1 MGLICNFGEM
11 RVALLTWLIF
21 CHMVSMAEVQ
31 VAKFTV
37 PVDFEVV
44 NGDISESQVYIRRGS
59 ETVASVKGA
68 RSMRLKLDFN
78 AEYRLDFTKPGYITK
93 SISVH
98 TYVSDERRKSGF
110 EPYKIGVRLFKQY
123 DGVNIV
129 VYNQPVAF
137 IRFLP
142 ENDEFGY
149 DTDYTRSILSALQ
162 TAEETLE
169 KKSVEERRQDKAPV
183 LKKIQETPLPSGS
196 TITPEERVI
205 PSAPVPVFPDSRP
218 VAPSVIPVASPQ
230 NTGSALPSGAG
241 DHLKVGGSAG
251 SGGDDLPRQGTYG
264 GGEHPVAGDT
274 PAAGDEQPPAASAG
288 QAGADLVPAAK
299 REVSDNGRHVE
310 IIREKNRTVTIFQMR
325 EGDKTKSFKMVQY
338 DWGGI
343 YYFIKE
349 SQNVSQHLF
358 DFYTRP

>member
-1 MGLICNFGEM
+1 MRGVLLI
-11 RVALLTWLIF
+11 WLIF
-21 CHMVSMAEVQ
+21 CHVVLMAEVQ
-31 VAKFTV
+31 AAPGAQKFTV

-44 NGDISESQVYIRRGS
+44 NGDFSNALVYIRRGN

-68 RSMRLKLDFN
+68 RSMRLKMDYN
-78 AEYRLDFTKPGYITK
+78 AEYRLDFAKPGYITK

-98 TYVSDERRKSGF
+98 TYVSADRLKAGF

-129 VYNQPVAF
+129 VFNQPVAF

-169 KKSVEERRQDKAPV
+169 KKSVEERSEEKMV
-183 LKKIQETPLPSGS
+183 VMKKLQVSPLPTGG
-196 TITPEERVI
+196 TVTPEKLVV
-205 PSAPVPVFPDSRP
+205 PSAPVPALPDPPSAASSVF
-218 VAPSVIPVASPQ
+218 PVASPQ
-230 NTGSALPSGAG
+230 NTASAVHPGTGAQ
-241 DHLKVGGSAG
+241 VSAGGSVG
-251 SGGDDLPRQGTYG
+251 SGSDDLPGQGTSG
-264 GGEHPVAGDT
+264 GGESPVAGDA
-274 PAAGDEQPPAASAG
+274 PAAGEEQSPVASAG
-288 QAGADLVPAAK
+288 QAGADPVPEVPGAAP
-299 REVSDNGRHVE
+299 DNSRHVE
-310 IIREKNRTVTIFQMR
+310 VIREKNRTVTIFQLR

-343 YYFIKE
+343 YYFMRE